1 MKSNHNN
8 LPPARVTTDEFKSF
22 CDAQDLR
29 WLIAWKWEGRNR
41 AGVLKVYDRDD
52 NLKARVVYDRN
63 TQMWGNG
70 DRGLDRVRTGSPKHL
85 AVLKAKS
92 MLESPDEP
100 LSGVKT
106 DKSDC

>member
-1 MKSNHNN
+1 
-8 LPPARVTTDEFKSF
+8 
-22 CDAQDLR
+22 
-29 WLIAWKWEGRNR
+29 
-41 AGVLKVYDRDD
+41 
-52 NLKARVVYDRN
+52 
-63 TQMWGNG
+63 MWGNG